1 MAPSSGGLDGPAA
14 FLLLGRSHVRAK
26 TPEDR
31 KLLELLDPVVEA
43 QGFDLVRLRL
53 MGGSATGRTLQ
64 IMAERPEDGDLGIDD
79 CVRLS
84 RAISEVM
91 DAADPVSGEYRLE
104 VSSPG
109 IDRPLTRLKDFV
121 ANEGLEAK
129 IELDRLAD
137 RRKRFKGVIAGV
149 EEVDGQPH
157 VMLDMEGEADTV
169 LVPFAWMQDAKL
181 TLSDDLMKQGA
192 EKRAARMA
200 EDGDAETPEPTP
212 SPKAKGKA
220 KPGRGAKP
228 ASHLAT
234 SAPLP
239 QDDQHPDPPRR
250 REGDYVKPGAGGKR
264 PSRQT
269 ASGPLPAERED

>member
-1 MAPSSGGLDGPAA
+1 M
-14 FLLLGRSHVRAK
+14 RAK

-43 QGFDLVRLRL
+43 QGFELVRLRL

-109 IDRPLTRLKDFV
+109 IDRPLTRLKDFA
-121 ANEGLEAK
+121 ANEGLEAR

-149 EEVDGQPH
+149 EDVDGQPH
-157 VMLDMEGEADTV
+157 VMLDMEGEEDTV

-181 TLSDDLMKQGA
+181 TLSDELMKLGA

-200 EDGDAETPEPTP
+200 EDGDADPSEPIP
-212 SPKAKGKA
+212 APIAKGA
-220 KPGRGAKP
+220 KPRRGAKP
-228 ASHLAT
+228 ASHLKTAD
-234 SAPLP
+234 PLP

-250 REGDYVKPGAGGKR
+250 REGDYVKPGGGGKR
-264 PSRQT
+264 PPHQT
-269 ASGPLPAERED
+269 ASGPLPSEGGDH